1 MAANE
6 VRESRYIFEGR
17 ALKLRLDTVVTP
29 DGRVTSREIVEHD
42 ASIAVV
48 VVDGEHIVLVRQYR
62 DPVGMDLLEVP
73 AGGIE
78 PGEEPVAAAQ
88 RELAEEIGYEPG
100 TVTRLGG
107 IYSTPGFCT
116 GYMHLF
122 LATDMAT
129 KRLYAEDTAA
139 ITVVRVPKDE
149 IPGLIASGEI
159 QDAKSVAALLQY
171 LGGITA
177 D

>member
-88 RELAEEIGYEPG
+88 RELA
-100 TVTRLGG
+100 
-107 IYSTPGFCT
+107 
-116 GYMHLF
+116 
-122 LATDMAT
+122 
-129 KRLYAEDTAA
+129 
-139 ITVVRVPKDE
+139 
-149 IPGLIASGEI
+149 
-159 QDAKSVAALLQY
+159 
-171 LGGITA
+171 
-177 D
+177 

>member
-1 MAANE
+1 
-6 VRESRYIFEGR
+6 
-17 ALKLRLDTVVTP
+17 
-29 DGRVTSREIVEHD
+29 
-42 ASIAVV
+42 
-48 VVDGEHIVLVRQYR
+48 
-62 DPVGMDLLEVP
+62 
-73 AGGIE
+73 
-78 PGEEPVAAAQ
+78 
-88 RELAEEIGYEPG
+88 
-100 TVTRLGG
+100 
-107 IYSTPGFCT
+107 
-116 GYMHLF
+116 MHLF